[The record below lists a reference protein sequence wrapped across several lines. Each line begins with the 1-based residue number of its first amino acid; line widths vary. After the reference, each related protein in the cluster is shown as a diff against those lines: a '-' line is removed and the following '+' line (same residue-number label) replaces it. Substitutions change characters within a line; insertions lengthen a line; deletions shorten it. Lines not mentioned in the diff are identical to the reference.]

1 VKSLTCIVAAVLLA
15 VTAHARAQVVR
26 RNPEHERRIEI
37 VPDLADR
44 DSRMTLP
51 TQSKRRLERL
61 WQRLRWIKGLRI
73 QVVRTASSL
82 LAIGKWQFVPGFNI
96 GTGRIV

>member
-1 VKSLTCIVAAVLLA
+1 MERSSPVKSLTCIVVAGLLA
-15 VTAHARAQVVR
+15 VTAHARTQVVR

-51 TQSKRRLERL
+51 TQSKRLLERSA
-61 WQRLRWIKGLRI
+61 RRGLIPSR
-73 QVVRTASSL
+73 SL
-82 LAIGKWQFVPGFNI
+82 LRSKFSP
-96 GTGRIV
+96 TGPTHM